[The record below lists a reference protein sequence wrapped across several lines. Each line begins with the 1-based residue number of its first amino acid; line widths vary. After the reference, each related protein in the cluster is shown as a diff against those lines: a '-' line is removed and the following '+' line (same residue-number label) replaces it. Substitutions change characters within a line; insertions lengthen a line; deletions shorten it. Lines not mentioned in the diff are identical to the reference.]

1 MKRLLFILLICF
13 LPLWLQAQNEH
24 LQQDLESAFL
34 NADPKL
40 LEANM
45 TIDDYIAEHF
55 LAGNYEAVLEVAP
68 YHLYGRMALV
78 SQIYFS
84 LSEQERTDL
93 SILIEGNLIFHY
105 ILSAMVHTNNTE
117 IAGFIYDYLLFVKQ
131 LQLRTEQKINYAI
144 KKSGNQQLLSKYAEY
159 RNIKKQLAESNPS
172 PSVNRNKLQKQLN
185 TLGRQLAQQSNLSL
199 EDDADLWVDIQKRLG
214 NGEAAI
220 EFVRF
225 NVFEGERITSLH
237 QYAAIVVTQHCKTP
251 AFIPM
256 TTEKYLTYWNT
267 DNPGD
272 LYEVDKYGAALSQ
285 WVWLDILTY
294 LLDVDVNTI
303 YFSPVGILNNMAIE
317 SFPYDRESLMSYH
330 YNLTRLTSTRQLLYK
345 HNLYPKKT
353 ASLYGNLS
361 YRMSNESMLL
371 AASTRSAVAPLP
383 WSKSEVDSIQS
394 ILSEQNYVVN
404 FNTQK
409 QGTEASFKAMD
420 GHSPSIIHLATHG
433 LVNRK
438 DADGTMQQSGLLMA
452 YGARAREGKTIPSDI
467 DDGILTA
474 AEIAALD
481 LSGTDIVVL
490 SGCNTALGEITTEG
504 VWGLQRAFKQAGV
517 QTIVMSLWQVD
528 DEATS
533 ILMRFFYQELM
544 KGRRS
549 LAKAVAKDSEIAER
563 IFDYAHGALYTAQ
576 NRLRQIPK
584 YSSPYY
590 WAGFIVIE

>member
-24 LQQDLESAFL
+24 LQRDLENAFL

-40 LEANM
+40 LEANI
-45 TIDDYIAEHF
+45 TVDDYIAEQF
-55 LAGNYEAVLEVAP
+55 LAGNYDAVLEAAP

-105 ILSAMVHTNNTE
+105 ILSAMVHTNNTD

-144 KKSGNQQLLSKYAEY
+144 KKNGNQQLLTTYAEY
-159 RNIKKQLAESNPS
+159 RNIKKQLAESHPS
-172 PSVNRNKLQKQLN
+172 PALNRDALQKRLN
-185 TLGRQLAQQSNLSL
+185 SLGRQLAQQSNLSL
-199 EDDADLWVDIQKRLG
+199 EDDADLWIDIQKRLG

-225 NVFEGERITSLH
+225 NVFKGEQITALH

-251 AFIPM
+251 TFILMPR
-256 TTEKYLTYWNT
+256 ESSLTYWKT

-285 WVWLDILTY
+285 LMWLDILTY
-294 LLDVDVNTI
+294 LMYEDVNTI

-317 SFPYDRESLMSYH
+317 SFPYDRETLMSYH
-330 YNLTRLTSTRQLLYK
+330 YNLIRLTSTRQLLYK

-394 ILSEQNYVVN
+394 ILSKQNYVVN

-409 QGTEASFKAMD
+409 QGTETSFKAMD

-433 LVNRK
+433 FVNRK
-438 DADGTMQQSGLLMA
+438 DADSTMQQSGLLMT
-452 YGARAREGKTIPSDI
+452 YGARAWEGKTIPSDI

-481 LSGTDIVVL
+481 LSGTDVVVL
-490 SGCNTALGEITTEG
+490 SGCNTALGDITTEG

-517 QTIVMSLWQVD
+517 QTIVMSLWQID

-533 ILMRFFYQELM
+533 ILMRYFYEELM

-549 LAKAVAKDSEIAER
+549 FAKAVAKDAEIAER

-590 WAGFIVIE
+590 WAGFIVVE